1 MVPFAGYSM
10 PVQYAAGVMREHLH
24 TRTKAGLF
32 DVSHMGQ
39 VILRGDNAALELERL
54 APMDF
59 VGLGEGRQRYGLFTN
74 ASGGIL
80 DDFMVANR
88 GDHLFIIVNAAC
100 KEAYIALMQENLNC
114 KVEPVTGRALL
125 ALQGPAAERALSAL
139 VPEVATM
146 RFMDVGVFASDF
158 GELWISRSGYT
169 GEDGYEISVI
179 DEKAV
184 ALAQALNDMDDV
196 LPIGLGARDSLRLEA
211 GLCLYGSDID
221 ETTTPIEAALPWA
234 IQKARRAGG
243 ARAGGFP
250 GASRILKELDQGPER
265 VRVGLLPQERAPMR
279 AGTLLFETETSQS
292 PIGHI
297 TSGAF
302 GPTVESAISMGYVA
316 RQSASVGTVL
326 YGEVRGKRMPAEV
339 IALPFT
345 KANFKR

>member
-1 MVPFAGYSM
+1 
-10 PVQYAAGVMREHLH
+10 
-24 TRTKAGLF
+24 
-32 DVSHMGQ
+32 
-39 VILRGDNAALELERL
+39 
-54 APMDF
+54 
-59 VGLGEGRQRYGLFTN
+59 
-74 ASGGIL
+74 
-80 DDFMVANR
+80 
-88 GDHLFIIVNAAC
+88 
-100 KEAYIALMQENLNC
+100 
-114 KVEPVTGRALL
+114 
-125 ALQGPAAERALSAL
+125 
-139 VPEVATM
+139 
-146 RFMDVGVFASDF
+146 
-158 GELWISRSGYT
+158 
-169 GEDGYEISVI
+169 
-179 DEKAV
+179 
-184 ALAQALNDMDDV
+184 MDDV

-250 GASRILKELDQGPER
+250 GAPRILKELDQGPER
-265 VRVGLLPQERAPMR
+265 VRVGLLPQARAPMR
-279 AGTLLFETETSQS
+279 TGTQLFETETSQS

-339 IALPFT
+339 SALPFT